1 MDPVGVALGHC
12 SRRRSRPG
20 WRSIALGRPPARR
33 LRPRGRGRS
42 VRVAW
47 DYHLPG
53 LPCPACLSALS
64 LRRALPGSRLRMNP
78 VERVIRR
85 VDAAQQRR
93 RVPAFIFGVIKK
105 YGDDNGGVLASNLAH
120 SAFVAVFPLLLIL
133 VTVLV
138 KIAYISQSL
147 RDQIIDGVSHQF
159 PLVGTKLVGNIGAL
173 HRSSTAGLAIGLL
186 VLVWG
191 ATGLAQAGLFTME
204 QVWNLPGPARP
215 GYLQRLGR
223 SMLFLGVLGSGVI
236 VTTLLTGL
244 DTYGHHAVI
253 IVLLAVAL
261 GAAANIGLYLV
272 SFRVLTPR
280 GVPSRAL
287 FPGAVAGGVAWTLL
301 QAISTYLVHNYLRA
315 DSAYSVFATVL
326 GLVALLYIAVQL
338 TVYAAEINV
347 VLARRLWPRSI
358 IQPPLTEADRAAMA
372 LQALQNQRRNEQR
385 VRVSFTDRRP
395 FTRRARGTP
404 RTPDEI
410 APPAQS
416 GGDASSG

>member
-1 MDPVGVALGHC
+1 
-12 SRRRSRPG
+12 
-20 WRSIALGRPPARR
+20 
-33 LRPRGRGRS
+33 
-42 VRVAW
+42 
-47 DYHLPG
+47 
-53 LPCPACLSALS
+53 
-64 LRRALPGSRLRMNP
+64 MNP
-78 VERVIRR
+78 VERAIRR
-85 VDAAQQRR
+85 VDRAQQGHQAS
-93 RVPAFIFGVIKK
+93 AFVFGVVKK
-105 YGDDNGGVLASNLAH
+105 YGDDNGGTLAASLAH
-120 SAFVAVFPLLLIL
+120 SAFVAVFPLLLVL
-133 VTVLV
+133 VTVLGL
-138 KIAYISQSL
+138 IASGNQGL
-147 RDQIIDGVSHQF
+147 RQDVLNAAAKQF
-159 PLVGTKLVGNIGAL
+159 PMIGDQLAGNVHAL
-173 HRSSTAGLAIGLL
+173 RRSSVLGLVVGLL
-186 VLVWG
+186 GLIWG

-301 QAISTYLVHNYLRA
+301 QAISTYLVHHYLRA